1 MTLLSTTNGQ
11 IWKPGFGVSPGTSA
25 DTTLMFSMVFMFT
38 GCNILTV
45 FKILIKVSE
54 RNMYPFLQKTY
65 THTHT
70 DRQSNPGRKQ
80 KQKWN
85 YISNKLYTKTLET
98 VLFRT
103 WLLFISALV
112 LTYQSTA
119 VVYLGTSFQKAIAKG
134 RSLVSHLFTGTIPWV
149 HTFKEVRWET
159 DPITCHPYSCR
170 VGTKLNR
177 NVAFSEGEC
186 SI

>member
-11 IWKPGFGVSPGTSA
+11 IWKPGFGVSPDTSA
-25 DTTLMFSMVFMFT
+25 DTTLMFSLVFMFT
-38 GCNILTV
+38 SCNILTV
-45 FKILIKVSE
+45 LKLLIKVSE
-54 RNMYPFLQKTY
+54 KSVYPFPPENPVETRIHRATQEKNKT
-65 THTHT
+65 
-70 DRQSNPGRKQ
+70 K
-80 KQKWN
+80 
-85 YISNKLYTKTLET
+85 NKLYTKTLET

-119 VVYLGTSFQKAIAKG
+119 VVYLGTWFQKAIAKG

-149 HTFKEVRWET
+149 YAFKEVRWET
-159 DPITCHPYSCR
+159 DPCHSYSCS
-170 VGTKLNR
+170 VGTNVSR
-177 NVAFSEGEC
+177 NIAFSEGEC